1 MDKHNIFESIHD
13 FVQKRSHG
21 GEEDADEQG
30 YDIAY
35 DNLAVP
41 EIHTGKAKPQHDQP
55 AEKPEINYDTAIP
68 EVHIKHASESSPDE
82 GNADDGGSPA

>member
-1 MDKHNIFESIHD
+1 MDKHSMLEGIQEFVLNADHD
-13 FVQKRSHG
+13 A
-21 GEEDADEQG
+21 EDTVDEQD

-41 EIHTGKAKPQHDQP
+41 EIHTGKAKPQHAEP

-68 EVHIKHASESSPDE
+68 EVHFKRTSEDSQANRD
-82 GNADDGGSPA
+82 

>member
-1 MDKHNIFESIHD
+1 MDKHSILD
-13 FVQKRSHG
+13 NAQSFILKKDHG
-21 GEEDADEQG
+21 AEDADDEQG

-41 EIHTGKAKPQHDQP
+41 EVRTGKAKPQHTEP

-68 EVHIKHASESSPDE
+68 EVHVRRTSE
-82 GNADDGGSPA
+82 N

>member
-1 MDKHNIFESIHD
+1 MDKHNMLDNVQDFIQKADHD
-13 FVQKRSHG
+13 A
-21 GEEDADEQG
+21 EDAGEQG

-41 EIHTGKAKPQHDQP
+41 EIRTGKAESQHAEP

-68 EVHIKHASESSPDE
+68 EIHVKRASGSSKA
-82 GNADDGGSPA
+82 N